1 MHLITGVIIAALAGK
16 AKQNR
21 ALQGLPMLQTGPLK
35 VAHAIPGRIRFVVP
49 RLKEH
54 DERMVD
60 GIAQLKDVK
69 AIDTVSY
76 SVVTGSIVI
85 HYDQSR
91 IDPPLLFAVL
101 ARLLGLELELEKP
114 VDSKIVKEIRELAG
128 SLNRMVHNE
137 TRGILDLQTIIIG
150 TLLFFGG
157 KKLLLDRWAAVPG
170 GLTLVWWA
178 MNLIN
183 REKG

>member
-1 MHLITGVIIAALAGK
+1 MHLITGVIIAALAGR
-16 AKQNR
+16 AKQNK
-21 ALQGLPMLQTGPLK
+21 ALQGLPMFQTGPLQ

-49 RLKEH
+49 GLKEH
-54 DERMVD
+54 DEHVIS
-60 GIAQLKDVK
+60 GITQLKDVK

-76 SVVTGSIVI
+76 STITGSIVV

-91 IDPPLLFAVL
+91 LDPPLLFAVL
-101 ARLLGLELELEKP
+101 ARLLGLEQELEKP
-114 VDSKIVKEIRELAG
+114 VDSKIIEEIRELAG

-137 TRGILDLQTIIIG
+137 TKGILDLQTIMIG
-150 TLLFFGG
+150 TLLYFGG
-157 KKLLLDRWAAVPG
+157 RRLLQDRWASVPG

-178 MNLIN
+178 INLIN